1 MRHWLGGALVLLV
14 AVVCCRVVLGADQP
28 QWGEAWSRNMVSA
41 EKDLPV
47 RFDAGTRNR
56 DGQIELPPESGVRW
70 VARLGTETYG
80 TPVVAGG
87 RVFVGTNNGAPRD
100 PRLPGDRGVL
110 MCFDERSGRFLWQL
124 CLPKLTRIKWADW
137 YTIGITSTPVV
148 EGDRAYLVSN
158 RGEVLCLDVRGMAG
172 GRRGPFTGQGRLMAG
187 EDQKP
192 IEPGPQDADILWL
205 LDMPVELGV
214 TPHNAANGSV
224 LIHGQELYV
233 ATSQGV
239 EWTHHHVPHPEAP
252 SLVVLDKQTGKLLA
266 RDGFGI
272 GPDITHGQWS
282 SPAMAPLAGREL
294 LCYAGGNGVLYGFEP
309 LALPAAGT
317 DPAAGPP
324 PRLPVV
330 WRFHGHPLA
339 QTQPPPPPDHQHD
352 STSYQVTA
360 MPVFYKNRIYVTFT
374 QEPFHGMKLGVL
386 ACVDATRTGNVTRG
400 GLVWSYDKIGAS
412 VSTVA
417 VADGLVYAPDFTGRL
432 HCLDAETGRCYWVHE
447 AGGPIWGSPLA
458 ADGKIYLGSGGK
470 KTLWVLAAGKQLK
483 VISRIPMCDGIYTT
497 PTAANHVLYVAT
509 NKHLYAV
516 GGKE

>member
-1 MRHWLGGALVLLV
+1 
-14 AVVCCRVVLGADQP
+14 
-28 QWGEAWSRNMVSA
+28 
-41 EKDLPV
+41 
-47 RFDAGTRNR
+47 
-56 DGQIELPPESGVRW
+56 
-70 VARLGTETYG
+70 
-80 TPVVAGG
+80 
-87 RVFVGTNNGAPRD
+87 
-100 PRLPGDRGVL
+100 
-110 MCFDERSGRFLWQL
+110 
-124 CLPKLTRIKWADW
+124 
-137 YTIGITSTPVV
+137 
-148 EGDRAYLVSN
+148 
-158 RGEVLCLDVRGMAG
+158 
-172 GRRGPFTGQGRLMAG
+172 MAG